1 MRYINPR
8 FTYLLTYFTYL
19 PVERGGELMVD
30 MTQRGAERRQT
41 ARTTEPRRRVDAAV
55 DLGQTLVDPVNQ
67 LADEPLSRRQTDQ
80 PPRRR
85 PHRPRLYNIAVV
97 GRGDQYNTIRY
108 DTIRYDTRCYFNVR
122 SKADISLLNL
132 PHGTDN

>member
-1 MRYINPR
+1 
-8 FTYLLTYFTYL
+8 
-19 PVERGGELMVD
+19 MVD

-55 DLGQTLVDPVNQ
+55 DLGQTLVDPANQ

-85 PHRPRLYNIAVV
+85 PHRPRLYNTAVV
-97 GRGDQYNTIRY
+97 DSVPACRPRRSIQYNTIRY
-108 DTIRYDTRCYFNVR
+108 DTIRDAILT
-122 SKADISLLNL
+122 
-132 PHGTDN
+132 